1 MTGKEDLI
9 IINTELLTV
18 LGAKCEDYNNEIEKL
33 NKNENYQLAI
43 NQDGVIIY
51 RKKSFTLSE

>member
-9 IINTELLTV
+9 IINTELLPV
-18 LGAKCEDYNNEIEKL
+18 LGAKAEVYNNKIEKL

-43 NQDGVIIY
+43 NQDGVLIY

>member
-9 IINTELLTV
+9 IINTELLPV
-18 LGAKCEDYNNEIEKL
+18 LGAKAEDYNNEIEKL

-43 NQDGVIIY
+43 NQDGVLIY